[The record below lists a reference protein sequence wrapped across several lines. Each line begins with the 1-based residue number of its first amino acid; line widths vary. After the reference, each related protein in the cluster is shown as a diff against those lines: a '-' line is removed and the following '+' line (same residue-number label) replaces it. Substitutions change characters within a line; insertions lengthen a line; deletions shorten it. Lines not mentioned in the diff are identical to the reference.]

1 MAGNGVSGKSV
12 NLGKN
17 ISKHFYTFIMAEFRG
32 KI

>member
-1 MAGNGVSGKSV
+1 MGFSEKSV

-17 ISKHFYTFIMAEFRG
+17 NSKHFYTFIMAEFRG